1 MHAAC
6 KCFYLILK
14 LLVDSSS
21 RFYIYIS
28 PFLKSKVET
37 LYIHY
42 LIQKGNVMN
51 KLGYFSK

>member
-1 MHAAC
+1 MANW
-6 KCFYLILK
+6 
-14 LLVDSSS
+14 
-21 RFYIYIS
+21 RR
-28 PFLKSKVET
+28 SKMET